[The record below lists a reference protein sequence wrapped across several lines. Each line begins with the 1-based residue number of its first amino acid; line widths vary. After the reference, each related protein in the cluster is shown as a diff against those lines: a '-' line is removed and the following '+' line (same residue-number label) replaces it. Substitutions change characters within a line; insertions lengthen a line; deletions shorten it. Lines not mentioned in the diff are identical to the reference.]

1 MSAAAGSRKWSL
13 RRYLVAGTLIW
24 LPILATLW
32 VVTFFIHIMD
42 ETLLLLPPRY
52 RPEAL
57 VGFALPGIGAVF
69 AFIVVLLTGLLVTN
83 LIGRQLV
90 SLWEDVLNRIPLVR
104 TVYGGVKSF
113 AESVFSQ
120 SNSFRQVVMIEY
132 PRSGLW
138 SLGFMTAEDVP
149 EVTRRTGTPHCCVY
163 ISAALNATAGV
174 LLIVPRSE
182 VVDLDMSVDAAMK
195 MIITCG
201 VVVPHEAVEK
211 AQAGAATVAGVAGAP

>member
-1 MSAAAGSRKWSL
+1 VTPTAAGGRKWSL
-13 RRYLVAGTLIW
+13 RRYLVAGILIW

-42 ETLLLLPPRY
+42 ETLLLLPLRY

-57 VGFALPGIGAVF
+57 VGFALPGLGAVF
-69 AFIVVLLTGLLVTN
+69 AFIVVLATGLLVTN

-90 SLWEDVLNRIPLVR
+90 AFSEELLNRIPVVR
-104 TVYGGVKSF
+104 SVYGGVKSF

-120 SNSFRQVVMIEY
+120 SNSFRKVVMIEY
-132 PRSGLW
+132 PRAGVW

-149 EVTRRTGTPHCCVY
+149 EISRKIRAQHCCVY
-163 ISAALNATAGV
+163 ISNALNATAGFLV
-174 LLIVPRSE
+174 IVPRSQ
-182 VVDLDMSVDAAMK
+182 VVELDMSVDAAMK

-201 VVVPHEAVEK
+201 VVVPQEQLAN
-211 AQAGAATVAGVAGAP
+211 VAGVASAP